1 MQQPASIFATSIGQ
15 YTQQHQ
21 TVPGVRISLNELR
34 PTTRFNDLHEEVQK
48 QIEEIDNFILLQ
60 IQHKEECENL
70 IKTVDKKSLAIPGD
84 VEYCAKS
91 LETLQIALEND
102 AEVIALAKTLI
113 TADSA
118 NAKLS
123 FDVIRALKMPQQF
136 HQFALWSG
144 HNSSYAGEGPLIR
157 ENEGAPGKNLGLY
170 FSQAADQMFQILS
183 KYKGNI
189 DEVETYLRGLEF
201 NLGQQFQQMT
211 FVRGRDGGAKR
222 VDDQIRE
229 LAAVL
234 REFEMG
240 ILGVAGKVGSARERV
255 QELMLGD
262 LGEFGSNSRMR
273 KY

>member
-1 MQQPASIFATSIGQ
+1 M
-15 YTQQHQ
+15 
-21 TVPGVRISLNELR
+21 E
-34 PTTRFNDLHEEVQK
+34 
-48 QIEEIDNFILLQ
+48 
-60 IQHKEECENL
+60 HKGECEGL
-70 IKTVDKKSLAIPGD
+70 IKNVDEKSLAIPGD
-84 VEYCAKS
+84 VEYCAKT

-113 TADSA
+113 TTDSA

-136 HQFALWSG
+136 HHSALWSG
-144 HNSSYAGEGPLIR
+144 HSSSYAGEGPLIR
-157 ENEGAPGKNLGLY
+157 ENEGAPGKNLISY
-170 FSQAADQMFQILS
+170 FSQAADNMFQMLN

-201 NLGQQFQQMT
+201 NLGQQVQQMT

-222 VDDQIRE
+222 ADDQIRE
-229 LAAVL
+229 LSAVL

-240 ILGVAGKVGSARERV
+240 ILGVAGKVGSARERF
-255 QELMLGD
+255 QELTLGD
-262 LGEFGSNSRMR
+262 LGEFGNNSRMR

>member
-1 MQQPASIFATSIGQ
+1 MK
-15 YTQQHQ
+15 
-21 TVPGVRISLNELR
+21 
-34 PTTRFNDLHEEVQK
+34 D
-48 QIEEIDNFILLQ
+48 
-60 IQHKEECENL
+60 
-70 IKTVDKKSLAIPGD
+70 VDGKWLTIPGD
-84 VEYCAKS
+84 VEYCART

-102 AEVIALAKTLI
+102 AEAIALAKTLV
-113 TADSA
+113 TTDSA

-136 HQFALWSG
+136 HHFALWSG
-144 HNSSYAGEGPLIR
+144 QNSSYAGEGPLIR
-157 ENEGAPGKNLGLY
+157 ENEGGKNLVSY
-170 FSQAADQMFQILS
+170 FSQAADQMFQMLS

-189 DEVETYLRGLEF
+189 DEVETYLRGLEI
-201 NLGQQFQQMT
+201 NLGQQVQQIA

-222 VDDQIRE
+222 ADDQIRE

-255 QELMLGD
+255 QELTLGD
-262 LGEFGSNSRMR
+262 IGR